1 MKKIVAL
8 AALAAV
14 SAGAS
19 AATNLIVDGSFEQI
33 TQIGAGTWALVP
45 QATLT
50 GDEGAHGWKVTS
62 SSGGGVAGLE
72 VRDNNVGIAQD
83 GKNYIELD
91 GAENDKISQTLTTV
105 IGQTYDISFWFSDRS
120 GVASTSEGWALK
132 AGSYTAGIPGAGF
145 NTSGGNQWQHFTGS
159 FVATSTSTVF
169 SLWGTGTSDGYGTSI
184 DNISVTSAVPEP
196 ATLGLLAAGLAVLGL
211 SARRRK
217 QG

>member
-1 MKKIVAL
+1 MKKIIAL
-8 AALAAV
+8 AALAVV

-33 TQIGAGTWALVP
+33 TQIGVNSWGLVN

-50 GDEGAHGWKVTS
+50 SDEGLHGWKVTTT
-62 SSGGGVAGLE
+62 SGGATSLE
-72 VRDNNVGIAQD
+72 VRDNVAGAAQS

-91 GAENDKISQTLTTV
+91 GVENDKISQSLATV
-105 IGQTYDISFWFSDRS
+105 VGQAYNISFWFSDRTN
-120 GVASTSEGWALK
+120 VAGSSEGWALK
-132 AGSYTAGIPGAGF
+132 AGAYTAGIPGGGF

-159 FVATSTSTVF
+159 FVATSANTVF
-169 SLWGTGTSDGYGTSI
+169 SLWGTGTSDSYGTSI
-184 DNISVTSAVPEP
+184 DNISVTAVPEP
-196 ATLGLLAAGLAVLGL
+196 ATMGLFAAGLAVLGL